1 MQAAAALH
9 LPQEAQEASQDVRW
23 MNVAAAMLLCV
34 AVCGLLVAGMQ
45 RLGRLPLFALKQVQL
60 EGDLVRNNVATVRA
74 NTVPRLQGG
83 FFQTDLARAR
93 EVFEA
98 VPWVRKAVVRRVWPN
113 ELRVQLE
120 EHRPAAYWQH
130 EDRDD
135 QLVNTYG
142 EVFDANIG
150 DVEER
155 LPTLDAPANAA
166 PGESRE
172 MLDMLRRLEPV
183 LAPLGTIETLHLSER
198 GSWRV
203 DLDSDAEIQLGRGSE
218 DEVVARA
225 QRFVRTMPEFQRR
238 YPAPLSYAD
247 LRYPEA
253 YAVKLRGTTTNQELA
268 SQPNAAR
275 KPVAQAAQ
283 ASHPTSNKTPA
294 KPSRSVNS
302 TR

>member
-9 LPQEAQEASQDVRW
+9 LPREADEASQDVRW
-23 MNVAAAMLLCV
+23 MNAAAALLLGV
-34 AVCGLLVAGMQ
+34 AVCGLLWAGMQ
-45 RLGRLPLFALKQVQL
+45 RLSRLPLFALQQVQL
-60 EGDLVRNNVATVRA
+60 EGDLVRNNIATVRA
-74 NTVPRLQGG
+74 NIVPRLPGG

-98 VPWVRKAVVRRVWPN
+98 VPWVRHAVVRRVWPN

-135 QLVNTYG
+135 QLVNTFG

-155 LPTLDAPANAA
+155 LPTLDAPANAG
-166 PGESRE
+166 PGESRA
-172 MLDMLRRLEPV
+172 MLDMLRRLQPV
-183 LAPLGTIETLHLSER
+183 LAPLGNIDTLHLSER
-198 GSWRV
+198 GSWSV
-203 DLDSDAEIQLGRGSE
+203 GLDNDADIQLGRGSE
-218 DEVVARA
+218 DEIVARA
-225 QRFVRTMPEFQRR
+225 QRFVRTLPELKRR

-247 LRYPEA
+247 LRYPEG
-253 YAVKLRGTTTNQELA
+253 YAVKLRGTTTSQEVVKPGA
-268 SQPNAAR
+268 VR
-275 KPVAQAAQ
+275 KPLPPAN
-283 ASHPTSNKTPA
+283 NKTPA
-294 KPSRSVNS
+294 TPSRSVNS

>member
-9 LPQEAQEASQDVRW
+9 LPREADEASQDVRW
-23 MNVAAAMLLCV
+23 MNAAAALLLGV
-34 AVCGLLVAGMQ
+34 AVCGLLWAGLQ
-45 RLGRLPLFALKQVQL
+45 RLSRLPLFTLQQVQL
-60 EGDLVRNNVATVRA
+60 EGDLARNNIATVRA
-74 NTVPRLQGG
+74 NIVPRLPGG

-135 QLVNTYG
+135 QLVNTFG

-155 LPTLDAPANAA
+155 LPTLDAPANAG
-166 PGESRE
+166 PGESRA
-172 MLDMLRRLEPV
+172 MLDMLRRLQPV
-183 LAPLGTIETLHLSER
+183 LAPLGNIDTLHLSER
-198 GSWRV
+198 GSWSV
-203 DLDSDAEIQLGRGSE
+203 DLDNDADIQLGRGSE
-218 DEVVARA
+218 EEIIARA
-225 QRFVRTMPEFQRR
+225 QRFVRTLPELKRR

-247 LRYPEA
+247 LRYPEG
-253 YAVKLRGTTTNQELA
+253 YAVKLRGTTTSQEVPKPGA
-268 SQPNAAR
+268 VR
-275 KPVAQAAQ
+275 KPPPPAN
-283 ASHPTSNKTPA
+283 NKTPA
-294 KPSRSVNS
+294 SPSRSVNS

>member
-9 LPQEAQEASQDVRW
+9 LPREADEASQDVRW
-23 MNVAAAMLLCV
+23 MNAAAALLLGV
-34 AVCGLLVAGMQ
+34 AVCGLLWAGMQ
-45 RLGRLPLFALKQVQL
+45 RLSRLPLFALQQVQL
-60 EGDLVRNNVATVRA
+60 EGDLVRNNIATVRA
-74 NTVPRLQGG
+74 NIVPRLPGG

-98 VPWVRKAVVRRVWPN
+98 VPWVRHAVVRRVWPN

-135 QLVNTYG
+135 QLVNTFG

-155 LPTLDAPANAA
+155 LPTLDAPANAG
-166 PGESRE
+166 PGESRA
-172 MLDMLRRLEPV
+172 MLDMLRRLQPV
-183 LAPLGTIETLHLSER
+183 LAPLGNIDTLHLSER
-198 GSWRV
+198 GSWSV
-203 DLDSDAEIQLGRGSE
+203 DLDNDADIQLGRGSE
-218 DEVVARA
+218 DEIVARA
-225 QRFVRTMPEFQRR
+225 QRFVRTLPELKRR

-247 LRYPEA
+247 LRYPEG
-253 YAVKLRGTTTNQELA
+253 YAVKLRGTTTSQEVVKPGA
-268 SQPNAAR
+268 VR
-275 KPVAQAAQ
+275 KPLPPAN
-283 ASHPTSNKTPA
+283 NKTPA
-294 KPSRSVNS
+294 TPSRSVNS

>member
-9 LPQEAQEASQDVRW
+9 LPREADEASQDVRW
-23 MNVAAAMLLCV
+23 MNAAAALLLGV
-34 AVCGLLVAGMQ
+34 AVCGLLWAGMQ
-45 RLGRLPLFALKQVQL
+45 RLSRLPLFALQQVQL
-60 EGDLVRNNVATVRA
+60 EGDLVRNNIATVRA
-74 NTVPRLQGG
+74 NIVPRLPGG

-98 VPWVRKAVVRRVWPN
+98 VPWVRHAVVRRVWPN

-135 QLVNTYG
+135 QLVNTFG

-155 LPTLDAPANAA
+155 LPTLDAPANAG
-166 PGESRE
+166 PGESRA
-172 MLDMLRRLEPV
+172 MLDMLRRLQPV
-183 LAPLGTIETLHLSER
+183 LAPLGNIDTLHLSER
-198 GSWRV
+198 GSWSV
-203 DLDSDAEIQLGRGSE
+203 DLDNDADIQLGRGSE
-218 DEVVARA
+218 DEIVARA
-225 QRFVRTMPEFQRR
+225 QRFVRTLPELKRR

-247 LRYPEA
+247 LRYPEG
-253 YAVKLRGTTTNQELA
+253 YAVKLRGTTTSQEVVKPGA
-268 SQPNAAR
+268 VR
-275 KPVAQAAQ
+275 KPLPPAN
-283 ASHPTSNKTPA
+283 NKTPA
-294 KPSRSVNS
+294 SPSRSVNS

>member
-1 MQAAAALH
+1 MQAVAALH
-9 LPQEAQEASQDVRW
+9 LPREDDEASQDVRW
-23 MNVAAAMLLCV
+23 MNAAAALLLGV
-34 AVCGLLVAGMQ
+34 AVCGLLWAGLQ
-45 RLGRLPLFALKQVQL
+45 RLSRLPLFTLQQVQL
-60 EGDLVRNNVATVRA
+60 EGDLARNNIATVRA
-74 NTVPRLQGG
+74 NIVPRLPGG

-135 QLVNTYG
+135 QLVNTFG

-155 LPTLDAPANAA
+155 LPTLDAPANAG
-166 PGESRE
+166 PGESRA
-172 MLDMLRRLEPV
+172 MLDMLRRLQPV
-183 LAPLGTIETLHLSER
+183 LAPLGNIDTLHLSER
-198 GSWRV
+198 GSWSV
-203 DLDSDAEIQLGRGSE
+203 DLDNDADIQLGRGSE
-218 DEVVARA
+218 EEIIARA
-225 QRFVRTMPEFQRR
+225 QRFVRTLPELKRR

-247 LRYPEA
+247 LRYPEG
-253 YAVKLRGTTTNQELA
+253 YAVKLRGTTTSQEVPKPGA
-268 SQPNAAR
+268 VR
-275 KPVAQAAQ
+275 KPLPPAN
-283 ASHPTSNKTPA
+283 NKTPA
-294 KPSRSVNS
+294 SPSRSVNS

>member
-9 LPQEAQEASQDVRW
+9 LPREADEASQDVRW
-23 MNVAAAMLLCV
+23 MNAAAALLLAV
-34 AVCGLLVAGMQ
+34 AVCGLLWAGMQ
-45 RLGRLPLFALKQVQL
+45 RLSRLPLFTLQQVQL
-60 EGDLVRNNVATVRA
+60 EGDLARNNIATVRA
-74 NTVPRLQGG
+74 NIVPRLPGG

-135 QLVNTYG
+135 QLVNTFG

-155 LPTLDAPANAA
+155 LPTLDAPANAG
-166 PGESRE
+166 PGESRA
-172 MLDMLRRLEPV
+172 MLDMLRRLQPV
-183 LAPLGTIETLHLSER
+183 LAPLGNIDTLHLSER
-198 GSWRV
+198 GSWSV
-203 DLDSDAEIQLGRGSE
+203 DLDNDADIQLGRGSE
-218 DEVVARA
+218 EEVIARA
-225 QRFVRTMPEFQRR
+225 QRFVRTLPELKRR

-247 LRYPEA
+247 LRYPEG
-253 YAVKLRGTTTNQELA
+253 YAVKLRGTTTSQEVLKPGA
-268 SQPNAAR
+268 VR
-275 KPVAQAAQ
+275 KPLPP
-283 ASHPTSNKTPA
+283 SNNKTPA
-294 KPSRSVNS
+294 TPSRSVNS

>member
-9 LPQEAQEASQDVRW
+9 LPREADEASQDVRW
-23 MNVAAAMLLCV
+23 MNAAAALLLGV
-34 AVCGLLVAGMQ
+34 AVCGLLWAGMQ
-45 RLGRLPLFALKQVQL
+45 RLSRLPLFTLQQVQL
-60 EGDLVRNNVATVRA
+60 EGDLARNNIATVRA
-74 NTVPRLQGG
+74 NIVPRLPGG

-135 QLVNTYG
+135 QLVNTFG

-155 LPTLDAPANAA
+155 LPTLDAPANAG
-166 PGESRE
+166 PGESRA
-172 MLDMLRRLEPV
+172 MLDMLRRLQPV
-183 LAPLGTIETLHLSER
+183 LAPLGNIDTLHLSER
-198 GSWRV
+198 GSWSV
-203 DLDSDAEIQLGRGSE
+203 DLDNDADIQLGRGSE
-218 DEVVARA
+218 DDIIARA
-225 QRFVRTMPEFQRR
+225 QRFVRTLPELKRR

-247 LRYPEA
+247 LRYAEG
-253 YAVKLRGTTTNQELA
+253 YAVKLRGTTTSQEVPKPGA
-268 SQPNAAR
+268 VR
-275 KPVAQAAQ
+275 KPLPPAN
-283 ASHPTSNKTPA
+283 NKTPA
-294 KPSRSVNS
+294 TPSRSVNS

>member
-1 MQAAAALH
+1 MQAAAALR
-9 LPQEAQEASQDVRW
+9 LPREADEASQDVRW
-23 MNVAAAMLLCV
+23 MNAAATLLLVV
-34 AVCGLLVAGMQ
+34 ALCGLAMAGLQ
-45 RLGRLPLFALKQVQL
+45 RLSRLPLFTLQQVQL
-60 EGDLVRNNVATVRA
+60 EGDLVRNNIATVRA
-74 NTVPRLQGG
+74 NIVPRLPGG

-130 EDRDD
+130 DDRDD
-135 QLVNTYG
+135 QLVNTFG

-155 LPTLDAPANAA
+155 LPTLDAPVNAGA
-166 PGESRE
+166 GESRA
-172 MLDMLRRLEPV
+172 MLDMLRRLQPV
-183 LAPLGTIETLHLSER
+183 LAPLGSIETLHLSER

-203 DLDSDAEIQLGRGSE
+203 ELDNDADLQLGRGSE
-218 DEVVARA
+218 DEIVARV
-225 QRFVRTMPEFQRR
+225 QRFVRTLPELKRR

-247 LRYPEA
+247 LRYAEG
-253 YAVKLRGTTTNQELA
+253 YAVKLRGTTTSQELLK
-268 SQPNAAR
+268 PGTAR
-275 KPVAQAAQ
+275 KPL
-283 ASHPTSNKTPA
+283 PPGNNKTSA
-294 KPSRSVNS
+294 TPSRSVNS

>member
-9 LPQEAQEASQDVRW
+9 LPREADEASQDVRW
-23 MNVAAAMLLCV
+23 MNAAAALLLAV
-34 AVCGLLVAGMQ
+34 AVCGLLWAGMQ
-45 RLGRLPLFALKQVQL
+45 RLSRLPLFTLQQVQL
-60 EGDLVRNNVATVRA
+60 EGDLARNNIATVRA
-74 NTVPRLQGG
+74 NIVPRLPGG

-135 QLVNTYG
+135 QLVNTFG

-155 LPTLDAPANAA
+155 LPTLDAPANAG
-166 PGESRE
+166 PGESRA
-172 MLDMLRRLEPV
+172 MLDMLRQLQPV
-183 LAPLGTIETLHLSER
+183 LAPLGNIDTLHLSER
-198 GSWRV
+198 GSWSV
-203 DLDSDAEIQLGRGSE
+203 DLDNDADIQLGRGSE
-218 DEVVARA
+218 EEIIARA
-225 QRFVRTMPEFQRR
+225 QRFVRTLPELKRR

-247 LRYPEA
+247 LRYPEG
-253 YAVKLRGTTTNQELA
+253 YAVKLRGTTTSQEA
-268 SQPNAAR
+268 PKPGAVR
-275 KPVAQAAQ
+275 KPLPPAN
-283 ASHPTSNKTPA
+283 NKTPA
-294 KPSRSVNS
+294 TPSRSVNS

>member
-9 LPQEAQEASQDVRW
+9 LPREADEASQDVRW
-23 MNVAAAMLLCV
+23 MNAAAALLLGV
-34 AVCGLLVAGMQ
+34 AVCGLLWAGMQ
-45 RLGRLPLFALKQVQL
+45 RLSRLPLFTLQQVQL
-60 EGDLVRNNVATVRA
+60 EGDLARNNIATVRA
-74 NTVPRLQGG
+74 NIVPRLPGG

-135 QLVNTYG
+135 QLVNTFG

-155 LPTLDAPANAA
+155 LPTLDAPANAG
-166 PGESRE
+166 PGESRA
-172 MLDMLRRLEPV
+172 MLDMLRRLQPV
-183 LAPLGTIETLHLSER
+183 LAPLGNIDTLHLSER
-198 GSWRV
+198 GSWSV
-203 DLDSDAEIQLGRGSE
+203 DLDNDADIQLGRGSE
-218 DEVVARA
+218 EEVIARA
-225 QRFVRTMPEFQRR
+225 QRFVRTLPELKRR

-247 LRYPEA
+247 LRYPEG
-253 YAVKLRGTTTNQELA
+253 YAVKLRGTTTSQEVLKPGA
-268 SQPNAAR
+268 VR
-275 KPVAQAAQ
+275 KPLPP
-283 ASHPTSNKTPA
+283 SNNKTPA
-294 KPSRSVNS
+294 TPSRSVNS

>member
-9 LPQEAQEASQDVRW
+9 LPREADEASQDVRW
-23 MNVAAAMLLCV
+23 MNAAAALLLGV
-34 AVCGLLVAGMQ
+34 AVCGLLWAGMQ
-45 RLGRLPLFALKQVQL
+45 RLSRLPLFALQQVQL
-60 EGDLVRNNVATVRA
+60 EGDLVRNNIATVRA
-74 NTVPRLQGG
+74 NIVPRLPGG

-98 VPWVRKAVVRRVWPN
+98 VPWVRHAVVRRVWPN

-135 QLVNTYG
+135 QLVNTFG

-155 LPTLDAPANAA
+155 LPTLDAPANAG
-166 PGESRE
+166 PGESRA
-172 MLDMLRRLEPV
+172 MLDMLRRLQPV
-183 LAPLGTIETLHLSER
+183 LAPLGNIDTLHLSER
-198 GSWRV
+198 GSWSV
-203 DLDSDAEIQLGRGSE
+203 DLDNDAGIQLGRGSE
-218 DEVVARA
+218 DEIVARA
-225 QRFVRTMPEFQRR
+225 QRFVRTLPELKRR

-247 LRYPEA
+247 LRYPEG
-253 YAVKLRGTTTNQELA
+253 YAVKLRGTTTSQEVVKPGA
-268 SQPNAAR
+268 VR
-275 KPVAQAAQ
+275 KPLPPAN
-283 ASHPTSNKTPA
+283 NKTPA
-294 KPSRSVNS
+294 TPSRSVNS

>member
-9 LPQEAQEASQDVRW
+9 LPREADEASQDVRW
-23 MNVAAAMLLCV
+23 MNAAAALLLGV
-34 AVCGLLVAGMQ
+34 AVCGLLWAGMQ
-45 RLGRLPLFALKQVQL
+45 RLSRLPLFALQQVQL
-60 EGDLVRNNVATVRA
+60 EGDLVRNNIATVRA
-74 NTVPRLQGG
+74 NIVPRLPGG

-98 VPWVRKAVVRRVWPN
+98 VPWVRHAVVRRVWPN

-135 QLVNTYG
+135 QLVNTFG

-155 LPTLDAPANAA
+155 LPTLDAPANAG
-166 PGESRE
+166 PGESRA
-172 MLDMLRRLEPV
+172 MLDMLRRLQPV
-183 LAPLGTIETLHLSER
+183 LAPLGNIDTLHLSER
-198 GSWRV
+198 GSWSV
-203 DLDSDAEIQLGRGSE
+203 DLDNDADIQLGRGSE
-218 DEVVARA
+218 DEIVARA
-225 QRFVRTMPEFQRR
+225 QRFVRTLPELKRR

-247 LRYPEA
+247 LRYPEG
-253 YAVKLRGTTTNQELA
+253 YAVKLRGTTTSQEVPKPGA
-268 SQPNAAR
+268 VR
-275 KPVAQAAQ
+275 KPLPPAN
-283 ASHPTSNKTPA
+283 NKTPA
-294 KPSRSVNS
+294 APSRSVNS

>member
-9 LPQEAQEASQDVRW
+9 LPREADEASQDVRW
-23 MNVAAAMLLCV
+23 MNAAAALLLGV
-34 AVCGLLVAGMQ
+34 AVCGLLWAGMQ
-45 RLGRLPLFALKQVQL
+45 RLSRLPLFTLQQVQL
-60 EGDLVRNNVATVRA
+60 EGDLSRNNIATVRA
-74 NTVPRLQGG
+74 NIVPRLPGG

-135 QLVNTYG
+135 QLVNTFG

-155 LPTLDAPANAA
+155 LPTLDAPANAG
-166 PGESRE
+166 PGESRA
-172 MLDMLRRLEPV
+172 MLDMLRRLQPV
-183 LAPLGTIETLHLSER
+183 LAPLGNIDTLHLSER
-198 GSWRV
+198 GSWSV
-203 DLDSDAEIQLGRGSE
+203 DLDNDADIQLGRGSE
-218 DEVVARA
+218 EEVIARA
-225 QRFVRTMPEFQRR
+225 QRFVRTLPELKRR

-247 LRYPEA
+247 LRYPEG
-253 YAVKLRGTTTNQELA
+253 YAVKLRGTTTSQEVLKPGA
-268 SQPNAAR
+268 VR
-275 KPVAQAAQ
+275 KPLPP
-283 ASHPTSNKTPA
+283 SNNKTPA
-294 KPSRSVNS
+294 TPSRSVNS

>member
-9 LPQEAQEASQDVRW
+9 LPREADEASQDVRW
-23 MNVAAAMLLCV
+23 MNAAAALLLGV
-34 AVCGLLVAGMQ
+34 AVCGLLWAGMQ
-45 RLGRLPLFALKQVQL
+45 RLSRLPLFTLQQVQL
-60 EGDLVRNNVATVRA
+60 EGDLARNNIATVRA
-74 NTVPRLQGG
+74 NIVPRLPGG
-83 FFQTDLARAR
+83 FFQTDLVRAR

-135 QLVNTYG
+135 QLVNTFG

-155 LPTLDAPANAA
+155 LPTLDAPANAG
-166 PGESRE
+166 PGESRA
-172 MLDMLRRLEPV
+172 MLDMLRQLQPV
-183 LAPLGTIETLHLSER
+183 LAPLGNIDTLHLSER
-198 GSWRV
+198 GSWSV
-203 DLDSDAEIQLGRGSE
+203 DLDNDADIQLGRGSE
-218 DEVVARA
+218 EEIIARA
-225 QRFVRTMPEFQRR
+225 QRFVRTLPELKRR

-247 LRYPEA
+247 LRYPEG
-253 YAVKLRGTTTNQELA
+253 YAVKLRGTTTSQEVPKPGA
-268 SQPNAAR
+268 VR
-275 KPVAQAAQ
+275 KPLPPAN
-283 ASHPTSNKTPA
+283 NKTPA
-294 KPSRSVNS
+294 TPSRSVNS

>member
-9 LPQEAQEASQDVRW
+9 LPREADEASQDVRW
-23 MNVAAAMLLCV
+23 MNAAAALLLGV
-34 AVCGLLVAGMQ
+34 AVCGLLWAGMQ
-45 RLGRLPLFALKQVQL
+45 RLSRLPLFALQQVQL
-60 EGDLVRNNVATVRA
+60 EGDLVRNNIATVRA
-74 NTVPRLQGG
+74 NIVPRLPGG

-98 VPWVRKAVVRRVWPN
+98 VPWVRHAVVRRVWPN

-135 QLVNTYG
+135 QLVNTFG

-155 LPTLDAPANAA
+155 LPTLDAPANAG
-166 PGESRE
+166 PGESRA
-172 MLDMLRRLEPV
+172 MLDMLRRLQPV
-183 LAPLGTIETLHLSER
+183 LAPLGNIDTLHLSER
-198 GSWRV
+198 GSWSV
-203 DLDSDAEIQLGRGSE
+203 DLDNDADIQLGRGSE
-218 DEVVARA
+218 DEIVARA
-225 QRFVRTMPEFQRR
+225 QRFVRTLPELKRR

-247 LRYPEA
+247 LRYPEG
-253 YAVKLRGTTTNQELA
+253 YAVKLRGTTTSQEVPKPGA
-268 SQPNAAR
+268 VR
-275 KPVAQAAQ
+275 KPLPPAN
-283 ASHPTSNKTPA
+283 NKTPA
-294 KPSRSVNS
+294 SPSRSVNS

>member
-1 MQAAAALH
+1 MNAAAAL
-9 LPQEAQEASQDVRW
+9 
-23 MNVAAAMLLCV
+23 LLCV

-45 RLGRLPLFALKQVQL
+45 RVSRLSLFSLKQVRL

-74 NTVPRLQGG
+74 NIVPRLQGG

-113 ELRVQLE
+113 ELRVRLE
-120 EHRPAAYWQH
+120 EHQPAAYWQH

-172 MLDMLRRLEPV
+172 MLDMLRRLQPV
-183 LAPLGTIETLHLSER
+183 LASLGNIDTLHLSER

-203 DLDSDAEIQLGRGSE
+203 DLDSDAEIQLGRGTE
-218 DEVVARA
+218 DEVIARA
-225 QRFVRTMPEFQRR
+225 QRFVRTLPEFQRR

-253 YAVKLRGTTTNQELA
+253 YAVKLRGTTTSQELSISSDA
-268 SQPNAAR
+268 GSKALSQTN
-275 KPVAQAAQ
+275 
-283 ASHPTSNKTPA
+283 NKTPA
-294 KPSRSVNS
+294 NPSRSVNS

>member
-9 LPQEAQEASQDVRW
+9 LPREADEASQDVRW
-23 MNVAAAMLLCV
+23 MNAAAALLLGV
-34 AVCGLLVAGMQ
+34 AVCGLLWAGLQ
-45 RLGRLPLFALKQVQL
+45 RLSRLPLFTLQQVQL
-60 EGDLVRNNVATVRA
+60 EGDLARNNIATVRA
-74 NTVPRLQGG
+74 NIVPRLPGG

-135 QLVNTYG
+135 QLVNTFG

-155 LPTLDAPANAA
+155 LPTLDAPANAG
-166 PGESRE
+166 PGESRA
-172 MLDMLRRLEPV
+172 MLDMLRRLQPV
-183 LAPLGTIETLHLSER
+183 LAPLGNIDTLHLSER
-198 GSWRV
+198 GSWSV
-203 DLDSDAEIQLGRGSE
+203 DLDNDADIQLGRGSE
-218 DEVVARA
+218 EEIIARA
-225 QRFVRTMPEFQRR
+225 QRFVRTLPELKRR

-247 LRYPEA
+247 LRYPEG
-253 YAVKLRGTTTNQELA
+253 YAVKLRGTTTSQEVPKPGA
-268 SQPNAAR
+268 VR
-275 KPVAQAAQ
+275 KPLPPAN
-283 ASHPTSNKTPA
+283 NKTPA
-294 KPSRSVNS
+294 SPSRSVNS

>member
-9 LPQEAQEASQDVRW
+9 LPREADEASQDVRW
-23 MNVAAAMLLCV
+23 MNAAAALLLGV
-34 AVCGLLVAGMQ
+34 AVCGLLWAGMQ
-45 RLGRLPLFALKQVQL
+45 RLSRLPLFTLQQVQL
-60 EGDLVRNNVATVRA
+60 EGDLARNNIATVRA
-74 NTVPRLQGG
+74 NIVPRLPGG

-113 ELRVQLE
+113 ELHVQLE

-135 QLVNTYG
+135 QLVNTFG

-155 LPTLDAPANAA
+155 LPTLDAPANAG
-166 PGESRE
+166 PGESRA
-172 MLDMLRRLEPV
+172 MLDMLRRLQPV
-183 LAPLGTIETLHLSER
+183 LAPLGNIDTLHLSER
-198 GSWRV
+198 GSWSV
-203 DLDSDAEIQLGRGSE
+203 DLDNDADIQLGRGSE
-218 DEVVARA
+218 EEIIARA
-225 QRFVRTMPEFQRR
+225 QRFVRTLPELKRR

-247 LRYPEA
+247 LRYPEG
-253 YAVKLRGTTTNQELA
+253 YAVKLRGTTTSQEVPKPGA
-268 SQPNAAR
+268 VR
-275 KPVAQAAQ
+275 KPLPPAN
-283 ASHPTSNKTPA
+283 NKTPA
-294 KPSRSVNS
+294 TPSRSVNS

>member
-9 LPQEAQEASQDVRW
+9 LPREADEASQDVRW
-23 MNVAAAMLLCV
+23 MNAATALLVVV

-45 RLGRLPLFALKQVQL
+45 RLSRVPSFTLKQVQL

-74 NTVPRLQGG
+74 NVVPKLQGG
-83 FFQTDLARAR
+83 FFQTDLAKTR

-135 QLVNTYG
+135 QLVNTFG

-150 DVEER
+150 DVEES
-155 LPTLDAPANAA
+155 LPTLHAPANAGS
-166 PGESRE
+166 GESRA
-172 MLDMLRRLEPV
+172 MLDMLRRLQPV
-183 LAPLGTIETLHLSER
+183 LVSLGGIDTLHLSER
-198 GSWRV
+198 GSWSV
-203 DLDSDAEIQLGRGSE
+203 DLDNDAVLQLGRGSE
-218 DEVVARA
+218 DEVIARA
-225 QRFVRTMPEFQRR
+225 QRFVRTLPELKRR
-238 YPAPLSYAD
+238 YPAPLSHAD
-247 LRYPEA
+247 LRYAEG
-253 YAVKLRGTTTNQELA
+253 YAVKLRGTTTLQDATGKPL
-268 SQPNAAR
+268 AAR
-275 KPVAQAAQ
+275 TPAA
-283 ASHPTSNKTPA
+283 SPNNKTPA
-294 KPSRSVNS
+294 TPLRGVNS